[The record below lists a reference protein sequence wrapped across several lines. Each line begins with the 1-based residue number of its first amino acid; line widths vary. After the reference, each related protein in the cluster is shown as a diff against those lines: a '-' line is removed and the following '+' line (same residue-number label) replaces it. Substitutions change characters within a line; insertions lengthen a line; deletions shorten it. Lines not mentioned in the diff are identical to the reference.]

1 MGQGSSTPKT
11 IKTYPYR
18 IRSNEYSSIN
28 DTNLLKP
35 IRCNY
40 YTAKEYQ
47 DIDKNLLPKHMCK
60 IRKTV
65 NVGNTKI
72 TNPNTRKKILKTLKY
87 DTKEHDDTIEMYQFT
102 MNKAQLRKLEETIDN
117 ILDSF
122 AKSVRG
128 GKIPGPIYVAYS
140 KILDYNGSYLTRYC
154 DIVKDDKNKNKRRF
168 FTDLANQLR
177 NNKSLVDNTISARYV
192 WKGNIDLIILIPN
205 MNNTNRIHTNMFDYY
220 IHNEITNYLVNH
232 NFMNNIIPNDTS
244 IYPKFLQGKVYKQ
257 YNFEHDSDNICT
269 FHGCTS
275 TGDNQE
281 DLDAILP
288 PYSKDDSTMRAN
300 TKLTKVYLPNKCLR
314 PIDYVKNGYNP
325 EGKKVRKKIKFDINV
340 DYTDIVFEMIF
351 CLAIDCMFKNADK
364 DNGVAKRWNNYI
376 DKFRRNPNSLEENE
390 LCDDHIIK
398 HMNSYVYE
406 CIKGTAEEEGGDD
419 EVQLDLKPIK
429 IKKDHYTK
437 WNDDIMKELAKRKT
451 QFPGI
456 QQYIYPF
463 FQLIVNRSKI
473 RNRVFYLPWGDRLL
487 TNKEFLAEGDFK
499 TEIKSHNNVYSLFTN
514 QYGQLGIKRNNTVIK
529 WFSSFRFPSGKY
541 GIKLTTDCKI
551 TVDSGTSAVI
561 ILTVTEQKDFK
572 LPLSLIVNN
581 NGTITIYENGFKP
594 LNLLKN
600 FRVSTSS
607 TADDINRINKYG
619 LWNYLSGKDNKD
631 NQDNQDNQNNQ
642 DNQGYQGS
650 SSKYAKCEWITSE
663 IEHFTN
669 KRCNNQE
676 TEQLN
681 EIVANNANNANN
693 SVFTQQ
699 MTYYVNG
706 KRKYENCKWNNN
718 EIIQ

>member
-1 MGQGSSTPKT
+1 MGQGTSTPKT
-11 IKTYPYR
+11 IKTYSYS
-18 IRSNEYSSIN
+18 IKSNEYSSIN

-65 NVGNTKI
+65 NIGNTKI
-72 TNPNTRKKILKTLKY
+72 TDQNTRKKILKTLKY
-87 DTKEHDDTIEMYQFT
+87 DTDEHDDTIEMYQFT

-122 AKSVRG
+122 SKSVKG
-128 GKIPGPIYVAYS
+128 GKIPEPIYVAYS

-154 DIVKDDKNKNKRRF
+154 DIVKNDKNENKRRF
-168 FTDLANQLR
+168 FTDLSNQLK
-177 NNKSLVDNTISARYV
+177 NNKKIVDNTISTRYV

-205 MNNTNRIHTNMFDYY
+205 MNNSNRIHTNMFDYY

-244 IYPKFLQGKVYKQ
+244 IYPTFLQKKIHKQ
-257 YNFEHDSDNICT
+257 YNFEHDSNNICT

-288 PYSKDDSTMRAN
+288 PYTKDDSTMRAN
-300 TKLTKVYLPNKCLR
+300 TKLTKVYLPSKCLR
-314 PIDYVKNGYNP
+314 PVDYVKNGYNP
-325 EGKKVRKKIKFDINV
+325 EGKNVRKKINFDINV

-364 DNGVAKRWNNYI
+364 DNGVARRWNNYI
-376 DKFRRNPNSLEENE
+376 DKFRRDPNSLEENE

-406 CIKGTAEEEGGDD
+406 CIKGTPED
-419 EVQLDLKPIK
+419 EDEDAVQLDLKPIK

-437 WNDDIMKELAKRKT
+437 WNNDIMKELAKRKT
-451 QFPGI
+451 QFPGV

-463 FQLIVNRSKI
+463 FQLVTNKSKI
-473 RNRVFYLPWGDRLL
+473 HNKVFNLPWGDRLL

-499 TEIKSHNNVYSLFTN
+499 TEIKSHNNSYSLFTN
-514 QYGQLGIKRNNTVIK
+514 QYGQFGIKKDNKVIK
-529 WFSSFRFPSGKY
+529 WFSNFRFPKEKY
-541 GIKLTTDCKI
+541 GIKLRTDCKI
-551 TVDSGTSAVI
+551 TVDSGTSTII
-561 ILTVTEQKDFK
+561 ILTITEQKNFK

-594 LNLLKN
+594 ISLIKN
-600 FRVSTSS
+600 FKVSTSS
-607 TADDINRINKYG
+607 TIDDIEQINKDG
-619 LWNYLSGKDNKD
+619 LWNYLSGKNTDNKQ
-631 NQDNQDNQNNQ
+631 NKQNKQNNNQN
-642 DNQGYQGS
+642 NQGYQGS
-650 SSKYAKCEWITSE
+650 SSKYAKCEWITTE
-663 IEHFTN
+663 IEQFTN
-669 KRCNNQE
+669 KQCDNQG
-676 TEQLN
+676 TEKLN
-681 EIVANNANNANN
+681 EIVANNRILSDN
-693 SVFTQQ
+693 SILIEKK
-699 MTYYVNG
+699 TYYTNG